1 MKTAEQT
8 PVAEAMRHGTL
19 TCQAETSLRTVAAL
33 MVEHRIHSVVVTDLD
48 GVSER
53 AWGIVTEADVVRA
66 FGEDVDRRTAGEMAV
81 TELVTVTPDDTLEHA
96 AQLMAEH
103 EVTHLVVVGPDSGR
117 PVGVLSS
124 LDLAAEM
131 EAR

>member
-8 PVAEAMRHGTL
+8 SVAEAMRHGTL
-19 TCQAETSLRTVAAL
+19 SCQSETPLRTVAAL

-53 AWGIVTEADVVRA
+53 AWGIVAEADVVRA
-66 FGEDVDRRTAGEMAV
+66 FGEDVDEVTAAEMAA
-81 TELVTVTPDDTLEHA
+81 TELVTIAPEDTLERA

-103 EVTHLVVVGPDSGR
+103 EVSHLVVVDRPSDR

-124 LDLAAEM
+124 LDLAAAM
-131 EAR
+131 ASR